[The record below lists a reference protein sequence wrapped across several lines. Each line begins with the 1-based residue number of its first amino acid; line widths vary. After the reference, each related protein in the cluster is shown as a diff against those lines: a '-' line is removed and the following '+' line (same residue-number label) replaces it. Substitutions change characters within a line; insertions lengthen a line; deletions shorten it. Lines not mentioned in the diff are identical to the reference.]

1 MIKVG
6 ILGAE
11 TAAAGELIRILINH
25 PDVSLKTVASES
37 EAGRDVSG
45 LHRGLVGDID
55 MTVSAT
61 LDCAGHEV
69 VFLCG
74 EPWMARNWMQHN
86 DAEARECGLKVIDL
100 TGAFRDG
107 SMDMVY
113 GFPEFNRKA
122 LVRGAL
128 RASVPSVI
136 ASAVEPALFPLA
148 KNNLL
153 SGAGIQVSVTMAGAD
168 SGSGML
174 SEYPVQTSYNV
185 STRLDPVAP
194 NEHRPDAEAAAA
206 EVSACLRLIQPSFAG
221 PLQITLSRDGVVSR
235 GVTGVVDVPCSI
247 SLNEV
252 RRLFEEAYE
261 DHGFTFPV
269 DFTPVVADVAN
280 TNKCLVSLEYCDTH
294 LSGVSAGQP
303 VLRITSVTDNLL
315 KGAAGTAVHCMNLLF
330 GLSERTALQLKASAF

>member
-25 PDVSLKTVASES
+25 PDVSLRTVASEC
-37 EAGRDVSG
+37 EAGRDVASM
-45 LHRGLVGDID
+45 HRGLVGDIE

-74 EPWMARNWMQHN
+74 EPWMARKWMQLN
-86 DAEARECGLKVIDL
+86 DAEARECGLRVIDL

-122 LVRGAL
+122 LVRGAT
-128 RASVPSVI
+128 RASIPSVI
-136 ASAVEPALFPLA
+136 ASAIEPALFPLA

-153 SGAGIQVSVTMAGAD
+153 SDSGIQVSVTMAAAD
-168 SGSGML
+168 S
-174 SEYPVQTSYNV
+174 EPAAEQIPVQSSYGE

-206 EVSACLRLIQPSFAG
+206 EVSACMRMIQPSFAVS
-221 PLQITLSRDGVVSR
+221 LQVNLSRDCAVSR
-235 GVTGVVDVPCSI
+235 GVTAVADVPCSI
-247 SLNEV
+247 SLSEV

-269 DFTPVVADVAN
+269 DFVPTVADVAN
-280 TNKCLVSLEYCDTH
+280 TNKCLVSLEYCDTR
-294 LSGVSAGQP
+294 LSGVSAGHP
-303 VLRITSVTDNLL
+303 VLRVTTVTDNLL

>member
-25 PDVSLKTVASES
+25 PDVALKTVASES
-37 EAGRDVSG
+37 EAGRDVAS

-55 MTVSAT
+55 MAVSSS
-61 LDCAGHEV
+61 LVCAGHEV

-107 SMDMVY
+107 TMDMVY

-136 ASAVEPALFPLA
+136 ASAIEPALFPLA

-153 SGAGIQVSVTMAGAD
+153 TGASIQVSVTMAGAD
-168 SGSGML
+168 SVAAPLQNAPAQPNYS
-174 SEYPVQTSYNV
+174 V

-206 EVSACLRLIQPSFAG
+206 EVSGCMKMIQPSFAV
-221 PLQITLSRDGVVSR
+221 PLHVTLGRDGSISR
-235 GVTGVVDVPCSI
+235 GVTAVVDVPCSI

-252 RRLFEEAYE
+252 RRLFDEAYS
-261 DHGFTFPV
+261 DHGFTYPV
-269 DFTPVVADVAN
+269 DFEPSVADVAN
-280 TNKCLVSLEYCDTH
+280 TNKCLVSLEYCDAPMTA
-294 LSGVSAGQP
+294 VSAGHP
-303 VLRITSVTDNLL
+303 VLRVTTVTDNLL